1 MSWLAAVGKDV
12 NEIIRLFLF
21 VPFTGISKWKGATP
35 TGTRS
40 EKKNQWL
47 KISVLKSL
55 NESWP

>member
-1 MSWLAAVGKDV
+1 MAAVGKDV